1 MKKEESNIFI
11 YFYLF
16 FLLLQATQTLIPYS
30 HGDALY
36 YHLVGPKLWKESNWS
51 SMWEDLCHYAQAGY
65 FNLLYFIP
73 TYFIELKLVNQIFRQ
88 FIHFFFSIFLRF
100 LFVIY
105 IIKDKVWGPICG
117 VAILTIANDSSFFIT
132 QKKTEL

>member
-51 SMWEDLCHYAQAGY
+51 SMWEDLSHYAQAGY
-65 FNLLYFIP
+65 FDLLYFIP
-73 TYFIELKLVNQIFRQ
+73 TYFIESKLVNQIVCQ
-88 FIHFFFSIFLRF
+88 FIHFFFSIFLDPISYRF
-100 LFVIY
+100 LYLF
-105 IIKDKVWGPICG
+105 
-117 VAILTIANDSSFFIT
+117 ILFLLFQTNTGTIESDRR
-132 QKKTEL
+132 

>member
-16 FLLLQATQTLIPYS
+16 FLPLQATQTLIKYF
-30 HGDALY
+30 HRDALY
-36 YHLVGPKLWKESNWS
+36 CHLVGPKLWKESNRS

-73 TYFIELKLVNQIFRQ
+73 TYFIELKLVNQIFCQ
-88 FIHFFFSIFLRF
+88 FIHFFFSIFQGS

-105 IIKDKVWGPICG
+105 IIKDKVREPI
-117 VAILTIANDSSFFIT
+117 
-132 QKKTEL
+132 